1 MNTEAEID
9 QFQLLEE
16 KVDRLIDMIAELRRE
31 KEALAEKAQI
41 QDERISD
48 LTAQLEILKSSR
60 DRAKQRIISLL
71 EKMEQIGI

>member
-1 MNTEAEID
+1 MNSEADID

-16 KVDRLIDMIAELRRE
+16 KIDRLIAMIGELREE
-31 KEALAEKAQI
+31 KETLAENARI
-41 QDERISD
+41 QDERIAD
-48 LTAQLEILKSSR
+48 LTTQLESLKSSR

>member
-1 MNTEAEID
+1 MNTEAEVD

-48 LTAQLEILKSSR
+48 LTSQLETLKSSR

>member
-48 LTAQLEILKSSR
+48 LTAQLETLKSSR